1 MSVELSSS
9 SSNSVLS
16 KLRSSVW
23 EIQKAGTMMI
33 VFGILSFIILS
44 FIILPVIYMVLRS
57 EPGALVE
64 TFFDFEVQ
72 NALILT
78 LYTATTV
85 VLISLVFGVPLA
97 YILAR
102 VDFQGKGTVE
112 SLIDIPILLPHTVS
126 GLALLSIFGTS
137 GLIGGILE
145 PFNIVFRD
153 TILGIL
159 IAQLF
164 VSCPF
169 LIKPARDAFEQVNPN
184 LERAAR
190 TLGATKTTVF
200 FKITFP
206 MAARGILTGCVL
218 TWARAISEFGAVII
232 LAYYPYIAPVLIFR
246 RFEGWGL
253 SNSQPIAVIL
263 VLVTVAI
270 FLILRFLE
278 KKPLKT
284 YRPGGEK

>member
-1 MSVELSSS
+1 MSAKTSTSSD
-9 SSNSVLS
+9 SVLG
-16 KLRSSVW
+16 KLRISVW
-23 EIQKAGTMMI
+23 EIQKAGTLMI
-33 VFGILSFIILS
+33 VFGILSFIILG

-57 EPGALVE
+57 DPGALLE
-64 TFFDFEVQ
+64 TFFDLEVQ

-78 LYTATTV
+78 LYTATVV
-85 VLISLVFGVPLA
+85 VLVSLIFGVPLA

-102 VDFQGKGTVE
+102 VDFQGKGMVE

-137 GLIGGILE
+137 GLIGEILA
-145 PFNIVFRD
+145 PLNIVFRD
-153 TILGIL
+153 TILGII

-190 TLGATKTTVF
+190 TLGASKTTVF
-200 FKITFP
+200 TKITFP

-253 SNSQPIAVIL
+253 SSSQPIAVLL

-270 FLILRFLE
+270 FLTLRFLE

-284 YRPGGEK
+284 YRPGGES